1 MLFRVLGPLTVGSP
15 FAAGERLTAPK
26 PRKALAL
33 LLMHADRVVPTD
45 LLFTELWDDE
55 PPASAQ
61 TTLQTYILQ
70 IRRMLARTFALDP
83 AAVARDLLVTASDG
97 YRMQVRDRPG
107 AGGDELDLHC
117 YERLAAQGRHAAD
130 CGDHGRAARL
140 LGQALDVWRGAAL
153 VDVRVGAV
161 LRVETRR
168 LEEDRLAT
176 WKQRIDADLAL
187 DRHHEILGELSSL
200 AARHPLHEDLQA
212 QYMIALYRAG
222 RRTDALQAFQQLR
235 GVLLDDLGLEPS
247 RRMQHIQRAILSAD
261 PALDASAPYAE
272 AGVLAGAGAR

>member
-1 MLFRVLGPLTVGSP
+1 MLFRVLGPLTVRSS
-15 FAAGERLTAPK
+15 FATGELTAPK

-45 LLFTELWDDE
+45 VLGTELWDDE

-70 IRRMLARTFALDP
+70 IRRMLARTFDLDP
-83 AAVARDLLVTASDG
+83 ATVARDLLVTASDG
-97 YRMQVRDRPG
+97 YRLQVRDRPG
-107 AGGDELDLHC
+107 ATGDELDLHE
-117 YERLAAQGRHAAD
+117 YERLTAEGRLAAAR
-130 CGDHGRAARL
+130 GDHGRASRL
-140 LGQALDVWRGAAL
+140 FGQALDVWRGAAL
-153 VDVRVGAV
+153 VDVRVGPV

-261 PALDASAPYAE
+261 PALDTSVSYAE